1 MYYSL
6 RYIREDRPAFFNAI
20 LTNDGTIGGAV
31 GAAKPHETFC
41 FLTGCF
47 IFLSKKRIEDNRD
60 HNQHNKNKN
69 EAHDNL
75 VRHHANQICAN
86 QLKH

>member
-31 GAAKPHETFC
+31 GAATTQETFC

-47 IFLSKKRIEDNRD
+47 IFLSKKRIEDDCD

-75 VRHHANQICAN
+75 VRHHANQIGAN